1 MKLHHI
7 CLGTIMISASF
18 VAGAVEVYQQEGQE
32 GVPEFSDKPSLG
44 AKKIEVK
51 PNVIE
56 VEPLKPLEPADI
68 PPPPDV
74 SEGGKRPGDG
84 HGDSGGPEASRRG
97 TVGDEE
103 DRTVIKK
110 AHRRY

>member
-7 CLGTIMISASF
+7 YLTTIMISTSF
-18 VAGAVEVYQQEGQE
+18 AVGAVEVYEQESQE

-44 AKKIEVK
+44 AKKVEVK

-56 VEPLKPLEPADI
+56 VEPLEPLEFADA

-74 SEGGKRPGDG
+74 RQGEENLGDG
-84 HGDSGGPEASRRG
+84 DGAEVTRRH
-97 TVGDEE
+97 TVSDDKEVAPA
-103 DRTVIKK
+103 RRK
-110 AHRRY
+110 ARKRY